1 MKKNPASKAAKA
13 LASAAPPPP
22 AAEVL
27 PAALR
32 SIEVLQLVAQ
42 MPGQLSLTDLATLM
56 RLSKSTVHR
65 LVEQLSKAGFLV
77 READQRRLW
86 IGRRLRELSLDVVH
100 NDFLRSA
107 VRNALRGVAEEIGET
122 CNLAT
127 LDGTEVIYLQRVEA
141 RWPLRLSLD
150 LDSRIPVH
158 CCASGKLLL
167 ALMDPA
173 HRQRV
178 LRSITLEALTPATL
192 TDAASLD
199 AELGRIRA
207 AGYSLDQEEFLP
219 GMVAIAVPVL
229 GADQR
234 IRASLSVHAP
244 TVRCHSAQELERWV
258 PLLKRSARSIE
269 KAMLA

>member
-1 MKKNPASKAAKA
+1 MKKNPASQARAA
-13 LASAAPPPP
+13 AA
-22 AAEVL
+22 AATGAAGEL

-65 LVEQLSKAGFLV
+65 LVEQLTRAGFLV
-77 READQRRLW
+77 READQRHLW

-107 VRNALRGVAEEIGET
+107 VRNVLRSVADEVGET
-122 CNLAT
+122 CNIAT
-127 LDGTEVIYLQRVEA
+127 LDGTEVVYLQRVEA
-141 RWPLRLSLD
+141 RWPLRLTLD

-167 ALMDPA
+167 ALMDA
-173 HRQRV
+173 ARRQRV

-192 TDAASLD
+192 TTEPALE
-199 AELGRIRA
+199 AELERIRA
-207 AGYSLDQEEFLP
+207 TGYALDQEEFLP
-219 GMVAIAVPVL
+219 GMVAIALPVL
-229 GADQR
+229 GADKR
-234 IRASLSVHAP
+234 IRATLSVHAP
-244 TVRCHSAQELERWV
+244 TVRCSTAQELERWV

-269 KAMLA
+269 RAIQA